1 MTAIL
6 RIVNVIV
13 SDSSNILVTFTET
26 LTPNLVPANVSILSQ
41 TANVVDS
48 APLQVT
54 VSGANL
60 SIICQP
66 MTAYAAYFLQFQSV
80 DNSPF
85 ISVNGDAKISQDG
98 VSNRQLITGPL
109 PADNPVMDYLQ
120 SFYQNNI
127 YRADDSTTVVNQY
140 LQSIAVNFAKA
151 LYENPKAAAFIS
163 GMTCLKRLGEPE
175 DIAGAAVFLAS
186 DAARYITGQ
195 FILVDGG
202 ASVFN
207 PIG

>member
-151 LYENPKAAAFIS
+151 LYDIRQIKNENYLSFTVIDELHQRGPGPTDRLIEEAAYDIFRVGFGQTAAPIS
-163 GMTCLKRLGEPE
+163 SS
-175 DIAGAAVFLAS
+175 IIF
-186 DAARYITGQ
+186 
-195 FILVDGG
+195 
-202 ASVFN
+202 
-207 PIG
+207 